1 MMIILNKTSKIMT
14 MEHMGGIKITMTMQI
29 NKISMDIKI
38 IMEEINT
45 KKIIKIIMETQIK
58 AIIKDIIIKIT
69 IITMMDMIIT
79 KIRVI
84 MAKTNM
90 VKDKVKLNLTIQ
102 QIIHIRQNKG
112 KIVSKIVF
120 IMLDYLIHNMTWF

>member
-120 IMLDYLIHNMTWF
+120 IMLDYLIHNMTWY